1 MLTRF
6 IFTHITVFLII
17 CFYGFFSNPSHAAAE
32 NKSRA
37 DALSGLKVL
46 YLPSSDYG
54 DKKKS
59 IKGEFKR
66 YDSVLINISIHAD
79 FKTFIK
85 SNSDSLYDFCLENDF
100 GAILIELPEI
110 ECKKLDCYVI
120 SGEEDPRDALR
131 GSVYD
136 SADML
141 GLVEK
146 IRILNAGSKNAHK
159 KIRFKSI
166 YCAINREAGVK
177 LSRLIKSYDEEA
189 ANDLL
194 WLINHLS
201 GEGYGKLK
209 KDQRRELNEKAVK
222 IEKAVVNFKDKIKTD
237 LSANEAQKALL
248 QSKII
253 KLLTVYN
260 DKILEF
266 KTNIDSKNEVEKI
279 KKEIINAYIEYNAAY
294 DFYDKK
300 TIIFCESIL

>member
-1 MLTRF
+1 ML
-6 IFTHITVFLII
+6 I
-17 CFYGFFSNPSHAAAE
+17 CFCGVFSGAPRAAAE

-46 YLPSSDYG
+46 YLPSSDYA
-54 DKKKS
+54 DKKNS
-59 IKGEFKR
+59 IKGELKN
-66 YDSVLINISIHAD
+66 YDSVLINISILAD
-79 FKTFIK
+79 FKIFIK
-85 SNSDSLYDFCLENDF
+85 NNADTLYDFCRENDF

-141 GLVEK
+141 ALIEK
-146 IRILNAGSKNAHK
+146 IRILNAESKNAHK

-166 YCAINREAGVK
+166 YCAINREAAVK
-177 LSRLIKSYDEEA
+177 LSKLIKNYDEEA

-201 GEGYGKLK
+201 GGGYGKLK
-209 KDQRRELNEKAVK
+209 KGQIKELNEKAVK
-222 IEKAVVNFKDKIKTD
+222 IEKAAAKYKDKIETE
-237 LSANEAQKALL
+237 LSANESQKALL
-248 QSKII
+248 QTKII

-266 KTNIDSKNEVEKI
+266 KTNIDSKNDIEKI
-279 KKEIINAYIEYNAAY
+279 KNEIISAYIEYNVSY
-294 DFYDKK
+294 DFYNKK

>member
-1 MLTRF
+1 MLIRF
-6 IFTHITVFLII
+6 FFTYITVLMLI
-17 CFYGFFSNPSHAAAE
+17 CFCGIFSGAPGAAAE

-46 YLPSSDYG
+46 YLPSSDYA
-54 DKKKS
+54 DKKNS
-59 IKGEFKR
+59 IKGELKN
-66 YDSVLINISIHAD
+66 YDSVLINISILAD
-79 FKTFIK
+79 FKIFIK
-85 SNSDSLYDFCLENDF
+85 NNADTLYDFCREKDF

-141 GLVEK
+141 ALIEK
-146 IRILNAGSKNAHK
+146 IRILNTESKNAHK

-166 YCAINREAGVK
+166 YCAINREDAVK
-177 LSRLIKSYDEEA
+177 LSRLIKNYDEEA
-189 ANDLL
+189 ANDML

-201 GEGYGKLK
+201 GGYGKLK
-209 KDQRRELNEKAVK
+209 KGQRKELNEKAVK
-222 IEKAVVNFKDKIKTD
+222 IEKAAEKYKDKIETG
-237 LSANEAQKALL
+237 LSANESQKALL
-248 QSKII
+248 QTKII

-266 KTNIDSKNEVEKI
+266 KTNIDSKNDIEKI
-279 KKEIINAYIEYNAAY
+279 KNEIISAYIEYNVNY
-294 DFYDKK
+294 DFYNKK